1 MVVLTSL
8 WPRSSCMVRDSS
20 TCQRPFWPVNS
31 FFQRFFC
38 GKSYCHLS
46 SLLPEGYF
54 ESRALG
60 RLSAP
65 NPSGEFF
72 WLPQSVFSGFTW
84 STICVWFRTLFLESF
99 FELRYRL
106 CFFILQR
113 KLYFFLTRKT
123 VFSKKTA
130 LSCIFFRISIDN
142 LEPYMCYTIILIYSY
157 SL

>member
-20 TCQRPFWPVNS
+20 TCQRPSWPVNS

-60 RLSAP
+60 RLTAP
-65 NPSGEFF
+65 NPSSKSFWWIFLTSSICFFRFYLTDYMCLIQNAFPGIFF
-72 WLPQSVFSGFTW
+72 WIAIQAL
-84 STICVWFRTLFLESF
+84 LFY
-99 FELRYRL
+99 FERE
-106 CFFILQR
+106 
-113 KLYFFLTRKT
+113 LYFFLTRKT

-142 LEPYMCYTIILIYSY
+142 LGPYMC
-157 SL
+157 

>member
-20 TCQRPFWPVNS
+20 TCQRPSWPVNS

-38 GKSYCHLS
+38 GKSHCHFS

-54 ESRALG
+54 EPRALG
-60 RLSAP
+60 RLTAP

-84 STICVWFRTLFLESF
+84 PTICVWFRTLFLESF
-99 FELRYRL
+99 FWIAIQALLFYFERE
-106 CFFILQR
+106 
-113 KLYFFLTRKT
+113 LYFFL
-123 VFSKKTA
+123 KKRRLPEKDSLSWFFEDSYWQLGA
-130 LSCIFFRISIDN
+130 LYVLCIGF
-142 LEPYMCYTIILIYSY
+142 
-157 SL
+157 